1 MKKLAIALAATL
13 LTAAAAAAVAA
24 DAPPDPLAA
33 LQDGKETFEKVCSRC
48 HSLEKALATKQD
60 RAGWEKTVGVMSDR
74 GAALEAPQRALVV
87 DYLVAKST
95 FETKCSGCHG
105 VESALAAKRNRE
117 EWTATVKRMA
127 AKKPPVF
134 TEEEIR
140 AISAYLTLVVGAK

>member
-13 LTAAAAAAVAA
+13 LTAATVAA

-33 LQDGKETFEKVCSRC
+33 LQSGKDTFEKVCSRC
-48 HSLEKALATKQD
+48 HSLEKALAKKQD

-105 VESALAAKRNRE
+105 VESALASKRNRE

-134 TEEEIR
+134 TEDDIR
-140 AISAYLTLVVGAK
+140 VISAYLTLAVGAK